1 MRSKKKSV
9 GFVPTMGFLHEGH
22 LSLVRRSKAENDIT
36 VVSIFVNPTQFAPH
50 EDLDRYPRD
59 LTRDLRLLKKEKVD
73 IIFYPSAKKIYPD
86 GYLTFVHVR
95 GITAGLCGRSRP
107 GHFDGVTTIVLKLVH
122 IVQPAKLYLGQKDAQ
137 QAIVIKRMVQ
147 DLNIPLKVSVLPII
161 RETDGL
167 AMSSRNAYLS
177 TRERQEARV
186 LYATLLAAKKR
197 IQAGRYS
204 SKRIIQ
210 EMTSAIKKIKNSR
223 IDYIACVNAET
234 LEPVAV
240 FKGKVMIALAVWIGK
255 TRLIDNIVVHKK

>member
-1 MRSKKKSV
+1 
-9 GFVPTMGFLHEGH
+9 MGFLHEGH

-50 EDLDRYPRD
+50 EDLDHYPRD

-161 RETDGL
+161 READGL

-177 TRERQEARV
+177 TRERKDAAA
-186 LYATLLAAKKR
+186 LYASLLGARKK
-197 IQAGRYS
+197 IKEGKQH
-204 SKRIIQ
+204 SKDIIR
-210 EMTSAIKKIKNSR
+210 EITSAIKKIKSLK
-223 IDYIACVNAET
+223 IDYIACVNAKT
-234 LEPVAV
+234 LEPVTAL
-240 FKGKVMIALAVWIGK
+240 KGNMLIALAVWIGK